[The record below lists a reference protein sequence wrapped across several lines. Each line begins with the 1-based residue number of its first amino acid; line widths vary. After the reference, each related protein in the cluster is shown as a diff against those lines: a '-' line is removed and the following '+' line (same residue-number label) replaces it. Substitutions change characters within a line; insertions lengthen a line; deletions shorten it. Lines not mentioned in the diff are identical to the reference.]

1 MNKNGKEMKKIFIMT
16 LCIAVTLVLVACGER
31 SDIQN
36 GQTQVKENSDNTF
49 SKEENELINDMNIS
63 TKTGKVLIAYFSVP
77 EDVDTNGVDAVSG
90 ASVVVKEG
98 ETFGNTQ
105 YVAEVIHETIGG
117 DVFRIETVNDYP
129 REHEALLDY
138 ASEEQSNSE
147 RPELTQ
153 QVDNFEQYEIILLGY
168 PNWWY
173 DMPMPIYSFLEAY
186 DFSGKTVIPFVT
198 HGGSRAS
205 STIETISELADGATI
220 YEEPLILSRN
230 DVAGSETTVKEWAES
245 FGISEQEADGMD
257 KTGQNFVL
265 AEPTPGEQQVINLWE
280 EGKMPAPREYSEGYF
295 DFPGF
300 MPYMTYMPV
309 AEGTDI
315 KGAVLLCAGGAFQF
329 RGNEWD
335 TYPTA
340 EKLTEMGYQCFVVDY
355 RLRPYTQE
363 EGALDL
369 ARAVRYVR
377 YYADEYG
384 IDEKDIAVVG
394 YSAGGILCGEM
405 VLNWKGDVSP
415 ALLDESYVPDALDA
429 VSADAAAIGHIYSF
443 YGRLSV
449 GSTDVEKFK
458 ESNLPPTF
466 YAYGTE
472 DPFYRQFMA
481 NADAVREAGV
491 AVEEHCYEGQPH
503 GFGTGN
509 EDSDW
514 VPEFDSFLSEIFEN
528 N

>member
-186 DFSGKTVIPFVT
+186 EFSGKTIIPFVT

-205 STIETISELADGATI
+205 STIETIGELASGAII

-230 DVAGSETTVKEWAES
+230 DVAGSEITVKEWAES
-245 FGISEQEADGMD
+245 LGINVQENGDG
-257 KTGQNFVL
+257 
-265 AEPTPGEQQVINLWE
+265 
-280 EGKMPAPREYSEGYF
+280 
-295 DFPGF
+295 
-300 MPYMTYMPV
+300 
-309 AEGTDI
+309 
-315 KGAVLLCAGGAFQF
+315 
-329 RGNEWD
+329 
-335 TYPTA
+335 
-340 EKLTEMGYQCFVVDY
+340 
-355 RLRPYTQE
+355 
-363 EGALDL
+363 
-369 ARAVRYVR
+369 
-377 YYADEYG
+377 
-384 IDEKDIAVVG
+384 
-394 YSAGGILCGEM
+394 
-405 VLNWKGDVSP
+405 
-415 ALLDESYVPDALDA
+415 
-429 VSADAAAIGHIYSF
+429 
-443 YGRLSV
+443 
-449 GSTDVEKFK
+449 
-458 ESNLPPTF
+458 
-466 YAYGTE
+466 
-472 DPFYRQFMA
+472 
-481 NADAVREAGV
+481 
-491 AVEEHCYEGQPH
+491 
-503 GFGTGN
+503 
-509 EDSDW
+509 
-514 VPEFDSFLSEIFEN
+514 
-528 N
+528 